1 MRTGTSQVLFGF
13 FAALFV
19 ASQANIIA
27 HLGPIAGDLL
37 SLQVTMSPETFRDIL
52 AGWNAEELS
61 RYRSHF
67 AWDSVHPLIYGGLLG
82 LWTLVVHRHRPL
94 SPRALRVFSVL
105 AVTPSVL
112 DYVENGFHI
121 YLETNRSAINTGT
134 VLIAGGA
141 ANLKW
146 LCAGLIIVLLA
157 VASVQALGRR
167 SPRNGAGA
175 AGRARTASNPKAN
188 PTNPKSNPAKSV
200 ATKAESGK
208 TTESKTQSTAGLKA
222 ESKAGLKAESTAG
235 SKSASDVAA
244 AIPKQSSSR
253 KASKRGSGS

>member
-13 FAALFV
+13 FAALFA

-27 HLGPIAGDLL
+27 HLGPVAGDLF
-37 SLQVTMSPETFRDIL
+37 SLQLTMSPETFREIL
-52 AGWNAEELS
+52 DGWNAEELG

-82 LWTLVVHRHRPL
+82 LWTVVVHRHRPL
-94 SPRALRVFSVL
+94 SPRALRIFSVL

-121 YLETNRSAINTGT
+121 YLEANRSAINTGT

-141 ANLKW
+141 ASLKW
-146 LCAGLIIVLLA
+146 LCAGLITVLLA
-157 VASVQALGRR
+157 VASVQALGRK
-167 SPRNGAGA
+167 SPQNGAGS
-175 AGRARTASNPKAN
+175 AGRNRAATTPKASLA
-188 PTNPKSNPAKSV
+188 KPA

-208 TTESKTQSTAGLKA
+208 ATDSKAPSTADLK
-222 ESKAGLKAESTAG
+222 GV
-235 SKSASDVAA
+235 SDVA
-244 AIPKQSSSR
+244 AIPKQSSQR
-253 KASKRGSGS
+253 KASKRGGGS